1 MLPLTIIIIGL
12 ISALAPREWVERYII
27 KELDPNDPNF

>member
-12 ISALAPREWVERYII
+12 ISALTPREWIERHII
-27 KELDPNDPNF
+27 KEIDKNDLSF

>member
-12 ISALAPREWVERYII
+12 ICALTPKEFIEKHIVM
-27 KELDPNDPNF
+27 ELDPDDENF